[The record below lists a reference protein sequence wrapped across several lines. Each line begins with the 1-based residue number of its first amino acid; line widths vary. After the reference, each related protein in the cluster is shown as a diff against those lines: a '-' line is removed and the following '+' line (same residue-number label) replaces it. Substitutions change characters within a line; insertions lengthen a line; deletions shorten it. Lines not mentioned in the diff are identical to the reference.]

1 MFANT
6 KSSRLGF
13 AAIVAVLAAT
23 LGGCAESTQGVSAT
37 SPAEERETSML
48 VRLGQPH
55 PHYEDDL
62 VKPEVRVAERVEKKH
77 VATPAGTTS
86 TAHLF
91 SSVH

>member
-48 VRLGQPH
+48 GRLGQPR
-55 PHYEDDL
+55 PRLEDEMVLKTD
-62 VKPEVRVAERVEKKH
+62 VRVADRVERKH
-77 VATPAGTTS
+77 SVSPTA
-86 TAHLF
+86 TAHLA
-91 SSVH
+91 SVH